1 MPARL
6 PHGSTWEDREHAVH
20 RQAWQYHSDEVT
32 LADDLL
38 SHLMQGFRELEAV
51 KPLDDAQELTLTLM
65 GGAANF
71 LRSAHNLAFDGYYV
85 QALSLVR
92 NAYEYWLA
100 GAWLNSRPRDAAK
113 LRQEG
118 ATWPTP
124 SRMRRALAA
133 GLAAALAQDAS
144 EDEGLGPA
152 LGEIFHDLSRFTYP
166 SPASV
171 SGALDSKG
179 TLRSGPFYQRRR
191 LLTFLDL
198 AYETAT
204 LLHRLLAQSF
214 PSLRDSDWSR
224 RSDELATKV
233 AAWAARQAAAEAEEG
248 EGGQ

>member
-1 MPARL
+1 MPAQL

-20 RQAWQYHSDEVT
+20 RQAWQYHSDDMA

-38 SHLMQGFRELEAV
+38 SHLMRGFRELEAV
-51 KPLDDAQELTLTLM
+51 QSPDEAQELTLLLV

-71 LRSAHNLAFDGYYV
+71 LRSAHNLALDGYYV
-85 QALSLVR
+85 QALSLAR

-100 GAWLNSRPRDAAK
+100 GAWLSSSPQDAAR
-113 LRQEG
+113 LREQT
-118 ATWPTP
+118 ADWPRP
-124 SRMRRALAA
+124 SDMRQ
-133 GLAAALAQDAS
+133 ALAQDAP
-144 EDEGLGPA
+144 DDARLAPA
-152 LGEIFHDLSRFTYP
+152 AEQIYDHLSRFTYP
-166 SPASV
+166 SSASV

-191 LLTFLDL
+191 LLAFLDL

-233 AAWAARQAAAEAEEG
+233 AAWAARQAAEREEEG
-248 EGGQ
+248 AQ

>member
-1 MPARL
+1 MPAQL

-20 RQAWQYHSDEVT
+20 RQAWQYHSDEMG

-38 SHLMQGFRELEAV
+38 SHLMRGFRELEAV
-51 KPLDDAQELTLTLM
+51 QSPNDVQELTLTLV

-71 LRSAHNLAFDGYYV
+71 LRSAHNLALDGYYV
-85 QALSLVR
+85 QALSLAR

-100 GAWLNSRPRDAAK
+100 GAWLSSSPQEAAG
-113 LRQEG
+113 LRQES
-118 ATWPTP
+118 ADWPSP
-124 SRMRRALAA
+124 SDMKQ
-133 GLAAALAQDAS
+133 ALAQDARDDDS
-144 EDEGLGPA
+144 VSPAEGQ
-152 LGEIFHDLSRFTYP
+152 IYDHLSRFTHP
-166 SPASV
+166 SSASV

-204 LLHRLLAQSF
+204 LLHHLLAQSF
-214 PSLRDSDWSR
+214 PTLQETDWSR

-233 AAWAARQAAAEAEEG
+233 AAWAARHAAAEPEEG
-248 EGGQ
+248 AQ

>member
-6 PHGSTWEDREHAVH
+6 PQGSTWEDREHAVH
-20 RQAWQYHSDEVT
+20 RQAWQYHSDEVA

-38 SHLMQGFRELEAV
+38 SHLMRGFRELEAV
-51 KPLDDAQELTLTLM
+51 QSQDDAQELTLTLV

-71 LRSAHNLAFDGYYV
+71 LRSAHNLALDGYYV
-85 QALSLVR
+85 QALSLAR

-100 GAWLNSRPRDAAK
+100 GTWLNASPQDAAR
-113 LRQEG
+113 LRQES
-118 ATWPTP
+118 ADWPSP
-124 SRMRRALAA
+124 SSMKEA
-133 GLAAALAQDAS
+133 LAAALAQDAS
-144 EDEGLGPA
+144 EHERPEPA
-152 LGEIFHDLSRFTYP
+152 LGRIYHDLSGFTHP
-166 SPASV
+166 SFASV

-191 LLTFLDL
+191 LLAFLGL

-233 AAWAARQAAAEAEEG
+233 AAWAARQEEG
-248 EGGQ
+248 EGGGAQ

>member
-1 MPARL
+1 MPAQL

-20 RQAWQYHSDEVT
+20 RQAWQYHSDEMG

-38 SHLMQGFRELEAV
+38 SHLMRGFRELEAV
-51 KPLDDAQELTLTLM
+51 QSPDEAQELTLTLV

-71 LRSAHNLAFDGYYV
+71 LRSAHNLALDGYYV
-85 QALSLVR
+85 QALSLAR

-100 GAWLNSRPRDAAK
+100 GAWLSCNPQDAAG
-113 LRQEG
+113 LRQES
-118 ATWPTP
+118 ADWPSP
-124 SRMRRALAA
+124 SDMKQ
-133 GLAAALAQDAS
+133 ALAQDARDDDS
-144 EDEGLGPA
+144 VSPAEGQ
-152 LGEIFHDLSRFTYP
+152 IYDHLSRFTHP
-166 SPASV
+166 SSASV

-204 LLHRLLAQSF
+204 LLHHLLAQSF

-233 AAWAARQAAAEAEEG
+233 AAWAARHAAAEEG
-248 EGGQ
+248 EADS

>member
-1 MPARL
+1 MPAQL

-20 RQAWQYHSDEVT
+20 RQAWQYHSDEMG

-38 SHLMQGFRELEAV
+38 SHLMRGFRELEAV
-51 KPLDDAQELTLTLM
+51 QSPDEAQELTLTLV

-71 LRSAHNLAFDGYYV
+71 LRSAHNLALDGYYV
-85 QALSLVR
+85 QALSLAR

-100 GAWLNSRPRDAAK
+100 GAWLSCNPQDAAK
-113 LRQEG
+113 LREES
-118 ATWPTP
+118 ADWPSP
-124 SRMRRALAA
+124 SDMKQ
-133 GLAAALAQDAS
+133 ALAQDARDDDS
-144 EDEGLGPA
+144 VSPAEGQ
-152 LGEIFHDLSRFTYP
+152 IYDHLSRFTHP
-166 SPASV
+166 SSASV

-204 LLHRLLAQSF
+204 LLHHLLAQSF

-233 AAWAARQAAAEAEEG
+233 AAWAARHAAAEPDEG
-248 EGGQ
+248 AQ

>member
-1 MPARL
+1 MPAQL

-20 RQAWQYHSDEVT
+20 RQAWQYHSDEMG

-38 SHLMQGFRELEAV
+38 SHLMRGFRELEAV
-51 KPLDDAQELTLTLM
+51 QSPNDVQELTLTLV

-71 LRSAHNLAFDGYYV
+71 LRSAHNLALDGYYV
-85 QALSLVR
+85 QALSLAR

-100 GAWLNSRPRDAAK
+100 GAWLSSNPQDAAG
-113 LRQEG
+113 LRQES
-118 ATWPTP
+118 ADWPSP
-124 SRMRRALAA
+124 SDMKQ
-133 GLAAALAQDAS
+133 ALAQDARDDDS
-144 EDEGLGPA
+144 VSPAEGQ
-152 LGEIFHDLSRFTYP
+152 IYDHLSRFTHP
-166 SPASV
+166 SSASV

-204 LLHRLLAQSF
+204 LLHHLLAQSF
-214 PSLRDSDWSR
+214 PTLQETDWSR

-233 AAWAARQAAAEAEEG
+233 AAWAARHAAAEPEEG
-248 EGGQ
+248 AQ

>member
-1 MPARL
+1 MPAQL
-6 PHGSTWEDREHAVH
+6 PHGSTWEDRERAVH
-20 RQAWQYHSDEVT
+20 RQAWQYHSDDMA

-38 SHLMQGFRELEAV
+38 SHLMQGFRELEPV
-51 KPLDDAQELTLTLM
+51 KPLDDSQELTLLLV

-71 LRSAHNLAFDGYYV
+71 LRSAHNLALDGYYV
-85 QALSLVR
+85 QGLALVR
-92 NAYEYWLA
+92 NAHEYWLA
-100 GAWLNSRPRDAAK
+100 GAWLSSRPQNAARLK
-113 LRQEG
+113 EES
-118 ATWPTP
+118 ASWPTP

-133 GLAAALAQDAS
+133 ALAQDAS
-144 EDEGLGPA
+144 ETESLGSA
-152 LGEIFHDLSRFTYP
+152 LGETYHDLSRFTYP

-198 AYETAT
+198 AYRTAT

-224 RSDELATKV
+224 RSDELAAKV
-233 AAWAARQAAAEAEEG
+233 AAWAARQEAEEPD
-248 EGGQ
+248 EGAQ

>member
-6 PHGSTWEDREHAVH
+6 PHGSTWEDRERAVH
-20 RQAWQYHSDEVT
+20 RQAWQYHSDEIG

-38 SHLMQGFRELEAV
+38 SHLMRAFRELEAV
-51 KPLDDAQELTLTLM
+51 KSPDDAQELTLTLV

-71 LRSAHNLAFDGYYV
+71 LRSAHNLALDGYYV
-85 QALSLVR
+85 QALSLAR

-100 GAWLNSRPRDAAK
+100 GAWLSSSPQDAAGLK
-113 LRQEG
+113 QES
-118 ATWPTP
+118 AAWPTP
-124 SRMRRALAA
+124 SDMKEALAE
-133 GLAAALAQDAS
+133 DAS
-144 EDEGLGPA
+144 ADDNVGPA
-152 LGEIFHDLSRFTYP
+152 EEGIYDDLSRFTYP
-166 SPASV
+166 SSASV

-198 AYETAT
+198 SYETAT

-224 RSDELATKV
+224 RSAELATKV
-233 AAWAARQAAAEAEEG
+233 AAWAARHATAEPKEG
-248 EGGQ
+248 SQ

>member
-1 MPARL
+1 VPARL
-6 PHGSTWEDREHAVH
+6 PHGSTWEDRERAVH
-20 RQAWQYHSDEVT
+20 RQAWQYHSDEIG

-38 SHLMQGFRELEAV
+38 SHLMRGFRELEAV
-51 KPLDDAQELTLTLM
+51 QSPDDAQELTLTLV

-71 LRSAHNLAFDGYYV
+71 LRSAHNLALDGYYV
-85 QALSLVR
+85 QALSLAR

-100 GAWLNSRPRDAAK
+100 GVWLSSRPRNAAK
-113 LRQEG
+113 LKEESV
-118 ATWPTP
+118 AWPTP

-133 GLAAALAQDAS
+133 ALAQAAS
-144 EDEGLGPA
+144 EDEALGSA

-214 PSLRDSDWSR
+214 PSLRDSEWSR
-224 RSDELATKV
+224 RSDELSTKV
-233 AAWAARQAAAEAEEG
+233 TAWAARQAAEEPEEG
-248 EGGQ
+248 TP

>member
-20 RQAWQYHSDEVT
+20 RQAWQYHSDEVA

-38 SHLMQGFRELEAV
+38 SHLMLAFRELEAV
-51 KPLDDAQELTLTLM
+51 KSPDDAQELTLTLV

-71 LRSAHNLAFDGYYV
+71 LRSAHNLALDGYYV
-85 QALSLVR
+85 QGLSLAR
-92 NAYEYWLA
+92 TAYEYWLA
-100 GAWLNSRPRDAAK
+100 GAWLSCNPQDAARLK
-113 LRQEG
+113 EES
-118 ATWPTP
+118 AAWPSP
-124 SRMRRALAA
+124 SDMEQ
-133 GLAAALAQDAS
+133 ALAQNARDDAS
-144 EDEGLGPA
+144 MSPAEGQ
-152 LGEIFHDLSRFTYP
+152 IYDHLSRFTYP
-166 SPASV
+166 SSASV

-204 LLHRLLAQSF
+204 LLHHLLAQSF

-233 AAWAARQAAAEAEEG
+233 AAWAARHAAAEPDEAT
-248 EGGQ
+248 Q

>member
-1 MPARL
+1 MPAQL

-20 RQAWQYHSDEVT
+20 RQAWQYHSDEIA

-38 SHLMQGFRELEAV
+38 SHLMRGFRELETV
-51 KPLDDAQELTLTLM
+51 KPLDDAQDLTLLLV

-71 LRSAHNLAFDGYYV
+71 LRSAHNLALDGYYV

-100 GAWLNSRPRDAAK
+100 GTWANSSPQDAAK
-113 LRQEG
+113 LREES
-118 ATWPTP
+118 TDWPTP
-124 SRMRRALAA
+124 ARMREALD
-133 GLAAALAQDAS
+133 AALAHDAS
-144 EDEGLGPA
+144 QHEGPEPA
-152 LGEIFHDLSRFTYP
+152 LSGIYHDLSRFTYP
-166 SPASV
+166 SSASV

-191 LLTFLDL
+191 LLAFLDL

-204 LLHRLLAQSF
+204 LLHRLLEQSF
-214 PSLRDSDWSR
+214 PSLRESEWSR

-233 AAWAARQAAAEAEEG
+233 AAWTARQAAEEAEG
-248 EGGQ
+248 RQ